1 MNTDDLPSAGTDPF
15 ASPPKPNSP
24 RSGSCLSWGLI
35 AGGALLLLFGCIMT
49 IGAFAVQLEGQ
60 GDPGGF
66 SAFLV
71 VCFAPILVVGIIL
84 LILGALPLVR
94 KRQIEES
101 QSNSSPP

>member
-1 MNTDDLPSAGTDPF
+1 MNNDDLPSAGTDPF
-15 ASPPKPNSP
+15 APSPEQTAP

-35 AGGALLLLFGCIMT
+35 AGGALFLLFGCIMI

-60 GDPGGF
+60 GNPGDF

-71 VCFAPILVVGIIL
+71 VCLAPILVVGIIL

-101 QSNSSPP
+101 QSNSSPL